1 MTSLRLTLDVYCF
14 TCHHVLW
21 VVNDCTHLN
30 EWAKIERIK
39 DMRNFTRPGG
49 PGDMTDL
56 LEPVDAVLSWAMG
69 VPPISSPALGRAA
82 QMHMDAGTQPRA
94 SSESPVRSAHRLPAR
109 QDCKDVGRRGDTERH
124 NHSTDGRLGLRP
136 SLKSPAQSVLRNQRS
151 GTRRKS
157 IEWRDATR
165 GMSLKD
171 TRMYECDSYLAHLD
185 LAHHEDS
192 GRTLFGSTA
201 SPGAPRTGLLSPGE
215 TPLWRLPG
223 ADNHIAQAV
232 SDPPVNTMRLL
243 DGRSARD
250 RGRAGH
256 LLQNLREE
264 DVVEIV
270 F

>member
-1 MTSLRLTLDVYCF
+1 M
-14 TCHHVLW
+14 
-21 VVNDCTHLN
+21 
-30 EWAKIERIK
+30 
-39 DMRNFTRPGG
+39 P
-49 PGDMTDL
+49 DL

-94 SSESPVRSAHRLPAR
+94 SSESPVRSAHRLPA
-109 QDCKDVGRRGDTERH
+109 QQDVGRRGDTERYNH
-124 NHSTDGRLGLRP
+124 NTDGKLGLRP
-136 SLKSPAQSVLRNQRS
+136 SLKSPAQSMLRTQRS

-171 TRMYECDSYLAHLD
+171 TRMYECDSHLAHLD
-185 LAHHEDS
+185 LARHEDS
-192 GRTLFGSTA
+192 GRTLLGSSA
-201 SPGAPRTGLLSPGE
+201 SPGAPRTVTVTRTALLSPGE

-256 LLQNLREE
+256 LLENLREE
-264 DVVEIV
+264 GAIEIV